1 MIMNQQTVVLTPLQ
15 RRRSPWHLVMPV
27 TGLLLL
33 AACASA
39 PPPTLALNAAE
50 QAISTAEKARVA
62 DYASPELN
70 SARQNLAAA
79 QAASKDEKMLL
90 AQRLAEQA
98 KADAELATAKAAAA
112 KAIVVNDDMRKSNT
126 ILKQE
131 MQRNNSG
138 VTP

>member
-1 MIMNQQTVVLTPLQ
+1 MTQNSASSISPQH
-15 RRRSPWHLVMPV
+15 RSSSWRFVAPAVGMF
-27 TGLLLL
+27 LL

-39 PPPTLALNAAE
+39 PPPTSALQAAE
-50 QAISTAEKARVA
+50 QAITNAENARVA

-79 QAASKDEKMLL
+79 NAASKDEKMLL
-90 AQRLAEQA
+90 ALRLAEQA

-112 KAIVVNDDMRKSNT
+112 KAMVVNEDMRKSNT

>member
-1 MIMNQQTVVLTPLQ
+1 MHQNSASSTSPQ
-15 RRRSPWHLVMPV
+15 RRSSAWRFV
-27 TGLLLL
+27 TPAVGVLLLI
-33 AACASA
+33 ACASN
-39 PPPTLALNAAE
+39 PPPTSALQAAE
-50 QAISTAEKARVA
+50 QAISNAEKARVA

-79 QAASKDEKMLL
+79 HAATKDEKMVL
-90 AQRLAEQA
+90 ALRLAEQA
-98 KADAELATAKAAAA
+98 KADAELASAKSAAA
-112 KAIVVNDDMRKSNT
+112 KALVINDDMRKSNT

>member
-1 MIMNQQTVVLTPLQ
+1 MSQNSASSTSSQ
-15 RRRSPWHLVMPV
+15 RRSSPWRFASLAAGM
-27 TGLLLL
+27 LLLN
-33 AACASA
+33 ACASA
-39 PPPTLALNAAE
+39 PPPTSALQAAE
-50 QAISTAEKARVA
+50 QAITNAEKARVA

-79 QAASKDEKMLL
+79 NAASKDEKMVL
-90 AQRLAEQA
+90 ALRLAEQA

>member
-1 MIMNQQTVVLTPLQ
+1 M
-15 RRRSPWHLVMPV
+15 
-27 TGLLLL
+27 LLL

-39 PPPTLALNAAE
+39 PPPTSALQAAE
-50 QAISTAEKARVA
+50 QAITNAENARVA

-79 QAASKDEKMLL
+79 NAASKDEKMVL
-90 AQRLAEQA
+90 ALRLAEQA